1 MRAIKVA
8 GQVGV
13 GGILNVS
20 LPPDVP
26 EGPAEVI
33 VLIPDGEPQ
42 AGNGTLEAFL
52 RDLGRGDRHV
62 RSKEDID
69 RSLAAERSAWG

>member
-1 MRAIKVA
+1 MRAIRLA
-8 GQVGV
+8 GRVGADGTLTV
-13 GGILNVS
+13 T

-33 VLIPDGEPQ
+33 VLLPDGGSR
-42 AGNGTLEAFL
+42 AGNDTLDAFL
-52 RDLGRGDRHV
+52 HDLRQSDRRV

-69 RSLAAERSAWG
+69 RSLAAERSAWD

>member
-1 MRAIKVA
+1 MRTIKLTARVGA
-8 GQVGV
+8 GGTLSVT
-13 GGILNVS
+13 

-33 VLIPDGEPQ
+33 VLIPDGGPT
-42 AGNGTLEAFL
+42 AGNGALDAFL
-52 RDLGRGDRHV
+52 HDLSQSDRRV

-69 RSLAAERSAWG
+69 RSLAAERSAWD

>member
-1 MRAIKVA
+1 MRAIKLV
-8 GQVGV
+8 GQVGT
-13 GGILNVS
+13 GGTLRVS

-33 VLIPDGEPQ
+33 VLIPDAERG
-42 AGNGTLEAFL
+42 AGDGALQAFL
-52 RDLGRGDRHV
+52 QELRQGDRCV

-69 RSLAAERSAWG
+69 RSLAAERSAWD